1 MDPSSSTDK
10 LEREFKQAQQ
20 FGRWLSDE
28 ERLAL
33 EEEEIKALRVIEQ
46 QRQRRVRLI
55 VLTGVCVLI
64 PPLWG
69 LAAGLSFYLL
79 FPETAKRVALVAG
92 GSSYSI
98 FSFISIND
106 WFIDNNYYR
115 NIFLDNGFTEIR
127 FNSVLWMF
135 Y

>member
-20 FGRWLSDE
+20 FGRWLSDD

-33 EEEEIKALRVIEQ
+33 EEEEAEALRMIEL
-46 QRQRRVRLI
+46 QRQRRLRLI

-79 FPETAKRVALVAG
+79 FPDAAKRVALIAG
-92 GSSYSI
+92 GGLIVVAILSTLMIGYLMLTVV
-98 FSFISIND
+98 
-106 WFIDNNYYR
+106 
-115 NIFLDNGFTEIR
+115 NILF
-127 FNSVLWMF
+127 
-135 Y
+135 

>member
-1 MDPSSSTDK
+1 MDPFLSTDK

-33 EEEEIKALRVIEQ
+33 EEEETQALRLIEQ
-46 QRQRRVRLI
+46 QRHRRVRLV

-69 LAAGLSFYLL
+69 LAAALSFYLL
-79 FPETAKRVALVAG
+79 FPGTAKRFALIAG
-92 GSSYSI
+92 STL
-98 FSFISIND
+98 
-106 WFIDNNYYR
+106 
-115 NIFLDNGFTEIR
+115 IFLLILSILAFGFLMMILAN
-127 FNSVLWMF
+127 FLF
-135 Y
+135 

>member
-33 EEEEIKALRVIEQ
+33 EEEETKALRVIEQ

-55 VLTGVCVLI
+55 VLTGICVLL

-69 LAAGLSFYLL
+69 LAASLSFYLL
-79 FPETAKRVALVAG
+79 FPDTAKRVALIAG
-92 GSSYSI
+92 GSVI
-98 FSFISIND
+98 FIAIISTLIIG
-106 WFIDNNYYR
+106 FLMLVVA
-115 NIFLDNGFTEIR
+115 NIFF
-127 FNSVLWMF
+127 
-135 Y
+135 

>member
-1 MDPSSSTDK
+1 MDPFPSTDK

-33 EEEEIKALRVIEQ
+33 EEEETQSLRLIEQ
-46 QRQRRVRLI
+46 QRHRRVRLV

-69 LAAGLSFYLL
+69 LAAALSFYLL
-79 FPETAKRVALVAG
+79 FPDTAKRFALIAG
-92 GSSYSI
+92 STL
-98 FSFISIND
+98 
-106 WFIDNNYYR
+106 
-115 NIFLDNGFTEIR
+115 IFLLILSILAFGFLMMILAN
-127 FNSVLWMF
+127 FLF
-135 Y
+135 

>member
-20 FGRWLSDE
+20 FGRWLSDD

-33 EEEEIKALRVIEQ
+33 EAEQTQALRMIEQ

-55 VLTGVCVLI
+55 VLTGICVLL

-69 LAAGLSFYLL
+69 LAASLSFYLL
-79 FPETAKRVALVAG
+79 FPDTAKRVALIAG
-92 GSSYSI
+92 SGLII
-98 FSFISIND
+98 FSIVSIVMIGLLILTIMN
-106 WFIDNNYYR
+106 
-115 NIFLDNGFTEIR
+115 FLF
-127 FNSVLWMF
+127 
-135 Y
+135 

>member
-10 LEREFKQAQQ
+10 LERELKQAQQ

-46 QRQRRVRLI
+46 KRQRRVRLI

-92 GSSYSI
+92 GSLILFSALSALMIGLLIITIIGI
-98 FSFISIND
+98 FF
-106 WFIDNNYYR
+106 
-115 NIFLDNGFTEIR
+115 
-127 FNSVLWMF
+127 
-135 Y
+135 

>member
-20 FGRWLSDE
+20 FGRWLSDD

-33 EEEEIKALRVIEQ
+33 EEEEAEALRMIEQ
-46 QRQRRVRLI
+46 QRQRRLRLI

-69 LAAGLSFYLL
+69 LAAGLSFICC
-79 FPETAKRVALVAG
+79 FQTQPNV
-92 GSSYSI
+92 
-98 FSFISIND
+98 
-106 WFIDNNYYR
+106 WP
-115 NIFLDNGFTEIR
+115 
-127 FNSVLWMF
+127 
-135 Y
+135 

>member
-1 MDPSSSTDK
+1 MDPFSSTDK

-33 EEEEIKALRVIEQ
+33 EEEETQALRVIEQ
-46 QRQRRVRLI
+46 QRHRRERLI
-55 VLTGVCVLI
+55 VLTGICILI

-79 FPETAKRVALVAG
+79 FPDAAKRVALIAG
-92 GSSYSI
+92 GGLIVVAILSTLMIGYLMLTVV
-98 FSFISIND
+98 
-106 WFIDNNYYR
+106 
-115 NIFLDNGFTEIR
+115 NILF
-127 FNSVLWMF
+127 
-135 Y
+135 

>member
-1 MDPSSSTDK
+1 MDPSSSTNK

-33 EEEEIKALRVIEQ
+33 EEEETKALRVIEQ
-46 QRQRRVRLI
+46 LRQRRVRLI

-79 FPETAKRVALVAG
+79 FPEAAKRIALIAG
-92 GSSYSI
+92 GGLIVMAITSTLIIGYLILLMVNII
-98 FSFISIND
+98 F
-106 WFIDNNYYR
+106 
-115 NIFLDNGFTEIR
+115 
-127 FNSVLWMF
+127 
-135 Y
+135 

>member
-1 MDPSSSTDK
+1 MNPSSSSNK
-10 LEREFKQAQQ
+10 LERELEQAQQ

-69 LAAGLSFYLL
+69 LAAGLSFCLL
-79 FPETAKRVALVAG
+79 YTSPSPR
-92 GSSYSI
+92 
-98 FSFISIND
+98 D
-106 WFIDNNYYR
+106 P
-115 NIFLDNGFTEIR
+115 
-127 FNSVLWMF
+127 
-135 Y
+135 

>member
-20 FGRWLSDE
+20 FGRWLSDD
-28 ERLAL
+28 ERLAF
-33 EEEEIKALRVIEQ
+33 EEEEAQALKMVEQ
-46 QRQRRVRLI
+46 QRHRRMRLI

-79 FPETAKRVALVAG
+79 FPDTAKRVALITGSGLVVFSIASMVAIG
-92 GSSYSI
+92 LLI
-98 FSFISIND
+98 LAVV
-106 WFIDNNYYR
+106 NYL
-115 NIFLDNGFTEIR
+115 F
-127 FNSVLWMF
+127 
-135 Y
+135 

>member
-20 FGRWLSDE
+20 FGRWLSDD

-33 EEEEIKALRVIEQ
+33 EEEETQALRMIEQ

-92 GSSYSI
+92 GGLI
-98 FSFISIND
+98 LFSVYQQLMIG
-106 WFIDNNYYR
+106 
-115 NIFLDNGFTEIR
+115 FLIMTIIEYLF
-127 FNSVLWMF
+127 
-135 Y
+135 

>member
-33 EEEEIKALRVIEQ
+33 EEEETKALRVIEQ

-79 FPETAKRVALVAG
+79 FPETAKRVALIAG
-92 GSSYSI
+92 GGLI
-98 FSFISIND
+98 
-106 WFIDNNYYR
+106 
-115 NIFLDNGFTEIR
+115 LL
-127 FNSVLWMF
+127 SVLSALTIGLIIMSIIYLLF
-135 Y
+135 